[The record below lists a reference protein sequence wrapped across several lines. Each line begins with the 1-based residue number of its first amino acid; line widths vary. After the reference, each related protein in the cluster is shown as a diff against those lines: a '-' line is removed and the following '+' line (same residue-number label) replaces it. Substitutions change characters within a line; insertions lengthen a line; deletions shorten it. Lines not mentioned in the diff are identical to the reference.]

1 MLWILM
7 YNQTHWFD
15 PDEVIAYRGEIMK
28 VFFEKGIMQEMPP
41 LCNVDSTFYIQKLEG
56 DRFDKYAYPGDSIK
70 YDLDAE
76 LVSLYDRFRDVFF
89 ANTDAYYEELHS
101 LPIFVQEAGQDSD
114 CALTAE
120 TFSEWICK
128 DEFTKIPNFYRHLYL
143 VDCQFLVGTI
153 QNLLIGME
161 GAFISYYTQIVNVG
175 NRQFT
180 SEPNSVIYEMS
191 QSVSCISAQLESYF
205 TKAYSILDMLC
216 KIGYELQFPEKEF
229 SSYKKIK
236 SADLLWGAKKKLKIN
251 NTPHTLFEK
260 CDFVSTIESLRN
272 EVIHNG
278 TWELNPKVFIR
289 LEDGVPAERYMLFP
303 DISQGHLATVKNRKH
318 FFGNGT
324 KVNEV
329 FPQIHITYQQKL
341 LNTIKMLNATMI

>member
-1 MLWILM
+1 MK
-7 YNQTHWFD
+7 TFFKS
-15 PDEVIAYRGEIMK
+15 GIMK
-28 VFFEKGIMQEMPP
+28 EVPYFLDES
-41 LCNVDSTFYIQKLEG
+41 DTFYIQELEG
-56 DRFDKYAYPGDSIK
+56 DCPDKYVYPGDSMK

-76 LVSLYDRFRDVFF
+76 LVSLYDRLRDVFF
-89 ANTDAYYEELHS
+89 EDTNAYYQALDF
-101 LPIFVQEAGQDSD
+101 LPIFIQGAGQDSD

-120 TFSEWICK
+120 TFSEWIYK
-128 DEFTKIPNFYRHLYL
+128 DEFTRIPNFYRHLYL

-153 QNLLIGME
+153 QNLLSGME
-161 GAFISYYTQIVNVG
+161 NAFISYYTQVVNIG
-175 NRQFT
+175 NRQ
-180 SEPNSVIYEMS
+180 SLSNSNAIIYEMS

-216 KIGYELQFPEKEF
+216 KIGYELQSPEKEF

-236 SADLLWGAKKKLKIN
+236 SADLLWGARKKLKIN

-260 CDFVSTIESLRN
+260 CDFVSMIESLRN
-272 EVIHNG
+272 EVVHNG

-289 LEDGVPAERYMLFP
+289 FEDGVPAERYMLFP
-303 DISQGHLATVKNRKH
+303 DISQGRLAAVKNRKH

-329 FPQIHITYQQKL
+329 FPRIHITYQQKL
-341 LNTIKMLNATMI
+341 LNTVRLLNTPTI